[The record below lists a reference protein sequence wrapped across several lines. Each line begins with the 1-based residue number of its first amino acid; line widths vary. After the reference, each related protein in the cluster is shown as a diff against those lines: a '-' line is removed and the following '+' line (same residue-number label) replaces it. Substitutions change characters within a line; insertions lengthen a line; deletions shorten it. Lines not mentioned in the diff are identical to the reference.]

1 MTSQCFSTFLC
12 EKEGLFMRYNIVI
25 KMWMQM
31 RTPCELVVK
40 LVLPAFRSL
49 VAKTLIAKY
58 HFSQVAAAQKLGT
71 TQATISHYLYSKRG
85 DKRIK
90 QLEAIPSIQSA
101 ADEIALSIATEK
113 ISPFDAMLKFCG
125 LCKDLRTQNIVCE
138 LHKDFLAVPESCDL
152 CLDTQKTA

>member
-1 MTSQCFSTFLC
+1 
-12 EKEGLFMRYNIVI
+12 
-25 KMWMQM
+25 M

-40 LVLPAFRSL
+40 FVLPAVRSL
-49 VAKTLIAKY
+49 VAKTLVEKY

-101 ADEIALSIATEK
+101 ADEIALGIATEK
-113 ISPFDAMLKFCG
+113 FSPFDAMLKFCE
-125 LCKDLRTQNIVCE
+125 LCKNLRTQNIICE
-138 LHKDFLAVPESCDL
+138 LHKDFLVVPESCDL
-152 CLDTQKTA
+152 CLDTKKQHKLSRDVTHK

>member
-1 MTSQCFSTFLC
+1 MC
-12 EKEGLFMRYNIVI
+12 EKEGLFIRYNIVI
-25 KMWMQM
+25 KMLMQM

-40 LVLPAFRSL
+40 FVLPAVRSL
-49 VAKTLIAKY
+49 VAKTLIEKY

-71 TQATISHYLYSKRG
+71 TQAAISHYLYSKRG

-101 ADEIALSIATEK
+101 ADEIALGIATKK
-113 ISPFDAMLKFCG
+113 ISPFDAMLKFCE

-138 LHKDFLAVPESCDL
+138 LHKDFLVVPESCDL
-152 CLDTQKTA
+152 CLDIQKTA